1 MINESTVRPK
11 PQNNNAKIVFLV
23 TMLLFLLSTV
33 GYILADKYKGIIGLV
48 AICFLTTSILF
59 YTKYIAPVFFY
70 DIMLDSEGIPLF
82 VVRQVVGKR
91 QATLARIEIA
101 DIRDAI
107 IETREERKN
116 HKTPGGVLKYNYGPT
131 LNPPMAC
138 RIFLKSRYENA
149 EIIIE
154 ASEEYKDMLLS
165 YANISREMRIEDEE

>member
-11 PQNNNAKIVFLV
+11 PQNNNAKIAFLV

-59 YTKYIAPVFFY
+59 YTKYIAPVFSY

-101 DIRDAI
+101 DIRDAR

-165 YANISREMRIEDEE
+165 YAKIAREMRTEDEE